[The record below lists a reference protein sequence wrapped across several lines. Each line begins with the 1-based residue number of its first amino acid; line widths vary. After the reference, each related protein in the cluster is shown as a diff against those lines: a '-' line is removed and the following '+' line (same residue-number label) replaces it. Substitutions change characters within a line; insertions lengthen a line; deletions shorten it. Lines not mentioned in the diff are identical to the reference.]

1 MVASAGQAGLK
12 PRKEW
17 GQRLVCVRQSY
28 GGHRPHFG
36 GCGVLGEFAGEVHGA
51 PSLGRTGVPGA
62 METARRQ
69 PPSFPPGRGG
79 AGRAAESGGPL
90 RCEGAAPRTPGSE
103 RPLPACE

>member
-1 MVASAGQAGLK
+1 M
-12 PRKEW
+12 
-17 GQRLVCVRQSY
+17 VCVRQSY

-69 PPSFPPGRGG
+69 PPSFPPAGEARGG
-79 AGRAAESGGPL
+79 RQSPADRCAVRALHPGPQ
-90 RCEGAAPRTPGSE
+90 GVNAPCP
-103 RPLPACE
+103 PASDG